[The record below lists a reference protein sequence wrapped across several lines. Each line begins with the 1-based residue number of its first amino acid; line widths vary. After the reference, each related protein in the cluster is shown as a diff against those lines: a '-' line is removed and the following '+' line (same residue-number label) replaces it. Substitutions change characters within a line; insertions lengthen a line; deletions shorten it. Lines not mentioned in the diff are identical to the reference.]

1 MEVTVTRHAIER
13 YISRSGRRVIS
24 ENEVVGMLRAAA
36 IRGRKVGRRAGD
48 AWEMEYQGLYIIT
61 ATNDEVITV
70 ITCLGSTKHRNWS
83 RKKEINP
90 RYRIR
95 KAN

>member
-1 MEVTVTRHAIER
+1 MEVKVTKHAVEQ
-13 YISRSGRRVIS
+13 YISRSGRHIVS
-24 ENEVVGMLRAAA
+24 ENEAIGMLQAAA
-36 IRGRKVGRRAGD
+36 TRGRKVGRRAGD
-48 AWEMEYQGLYIIT
+48 AWEMEYKGMYIIT
-61 ATNDEVITV
+61 AANEEVITV